1 MTRLQTFEH
10 TDASRAQADTTER
23 SEIERALGRVGI
35 RFERWRAGHTLAAG
49 ARETDIVRAYHQDI
63 DRLRAQGGYQA
74 VDVVRMQPDNA
85 DRVAIRRKFLKEHTH
100 AEDEVRFFVEG
111 TGQFYLHVGEAVHVV
126 RCERDDLI
134 AIPAGTRHWFDM
146 GPEPLFAAIRLFI
159 HPDGWVAQFT
169 ESDIAERFPRF
180 EHPAVAPGPQATRS

>member
-1 MTRLQTFEH
+1 MTRLQVFEH
-10 TDASRAQADTTER
+10 RDASRAQSDTTER

-35 RFERWRAGHTLAAG
+35 RFERWRAGHTLPAG
-49 ARETDIVRAYHQDI
+49 ARESDIVRAYHQDI
-63 DRLRAQGGYQA
+63 DRLRSQGGYQA

-111 TGQFYLHVGEAVHVV
+111 TGQFCLHVGEAVHVIQ
-126 RCERDDLI
+126 CERDDLI

-146 GPEPLFAAIRLFI
+146 GPEPFFAAIRLFI
-159 HPDGWVAQFT
+159 HPGGWVAQFT

-180 EHPAVAPGPQATRS
+180 EPPTSPPEAQATGS

>member
-1 MTRLQTFEH
+1 MTRLQVFEH
-10 TDASRAQADTTER
+10 RDASRAQSDTTER

-35 RFERWRAGHTLAAG
+35 RFERWRAGHTLPAG
-49 ARETDIVRAYHQDI
+49 ARESDIVRAYHQDI
-63 DRLRAQGGYQA
+63 DRLRSQGGYQA

-111 TGQFYLHVGEAVHVV
+111 TGQFCLHVGEAVHVIQ
-126 RCERDDLI
+126 CERDDLI

-146 GPEPLFAAIRLFI
+146 GPEPFFAAIRLFI

-180 EHPAVAPGPQATRS
+180 EPPTSPPEAHATGS